1 MSDAINHSDTTCADA
16 PDQQVR
22 QQSILKNV
30 VEHIHALVFSIDRE
44 YRYTCFNSS
53 HAAMMKALY
62 GAEIAV
68 GGNLFSY
75 MTVPDDARAAR
86 ANLERTFQG
95 EVLREEAFSGELTLS
110 RRFFEITHRPLRCPA
125 GEIIGAV
132 MTATDITERR
142 AMEQALRESEATL
155 RAITDS
161 TQAAILMMDQT
172 GRVSFWNRA
181 AEEILGWTAEE
192 AIGQPVHTLICPE
205 RFHARH
211 LAAYPAFL
219 AGGAGATAGRTV
231 EVRARRKDGGEI
243 PVELSLSGV
252 ELESG
257 WHAVGILLDITER
270 NQIQTQLLAA
280 QKMESI
286 GQLAAGIAHEINTP
300 TQFIGDNLSF
310 LSNAFVSL
318 RRVVEKYAEME
329 PVLAKHA
336 PEQALAVA
344 ETRRQADLEYV
355 LQEGALALTQA
366 TDGVQRVA
374 RIVRAMKDFSH
385 PGTKEKCAVDL
396 NAAILTT
403 LTVARNAWKN
413 VADIATDLAPVLHH
427 QGGRPRNR
435 SGTRHRPEGDRDRA
449 WGDDHVPE
457 RAGARHDIRRAPPA
471 GAPVDDDEQRGAR
484 LPGQCHRDRADFLE
498 TAQPPI
504 PRPPGRRSTTG
515 TSSRSPA
522 CAPAA
527 AAGRERAAAHRGTR
541 GAGDFINYLSTWPCV
556 FPAAVAGR
564 VELSPPAVAS

>member
-413 VADIATDLAPVLHH
+413 VADIATDLAPDLPLVPCHVGEVNQVLLNLITNATHAIADTDAGRRGERGRISISTRQDGEVVELRLADTGCGIPEESRTRVFDPFFTTKEVGRGTG
-427 QGGRPRNR
+427 QGLAIAQRVIVTGHGGTITCQSEPGR
-435 SGTRHRPEGDRDRA
+435 GTTF
-449 WGDDHVPE
+449 V
-457 RAGARHDIRRAPPA
+457 
-471 GAPVDDDEQRGAR
+471 VR
-484 LPGQCHRDRADFLE
+484 LPLALPSMTTNNEAHGCRDNA
-498 TAQPPI
+498 TATVPI
-504 PRPPGRRSTTG
+504 S
-515 TSSRSPA
+515 
-522 CAPAA
+522 
-527 AAGRERAAAHRGTR
+527 
-541 GAGDFINYLSTWPCV
+541 
-556 FPAAVAGR
+556 
-564 VELSPPAVAS
+564 